1 MNDGEQ
7 AARHH
12 RLAAQRVL
20 TRSLGNTMMPISL
33 SRRLAAVAA
42 ILLLFVAGTARA
54 AAPQPVTIRIG
65 NVTPAELSVPAGTTV
80 TWVNGD
86 DIPHTVVAVD
96 KNFRS
101 KALDTGDSYSQ
112 TLSTPGA
119 VAYFCG
125 LHPHMTGRITVTP

>member
-1 MNDGEQ
+1 
-7 AARHH
+7 
-12 RLAAQRVL
+12 
-20 TRSLGNTMMPISL
+20 MMPISFP
-33 SRRLAAVAA
+33 RRLAAVAVFV
-42 ILLLFVAGTARA
+42 LLLGTGAAA
-54 AAPQPVTIRIG
+54 AAPQPVTIRID
-65 NVTPAELSVPAGTTV
+65 NFTFTPAELSVPVGTTV

-96 KNFRS
+96 KSFRS

-112 TLSTPGA
+112 TLSTPGT

>member
-1 MNDGEQ
+1 
-7 AARHH
+7 
-12 RLAAQRVL
+12 
-20 TRSLGNTMMPISL
+20 MMPTSL
-33 SRRLAAVAA
+33 SRRRFAGTA

-54 AAPQPVTIRIG
+54 AAPQPVIIRID
-65 NVTPAELSVPAGTTV
+65 NFTFTPAELSVPAGTTV

-96 KNFRS
+96 KSFRS

-112 TLSTPGA
+112 TLSTPGTF
-119 VAYFCG
+119 AYFCG

>member
-1 MNDGEQ
+1 
-7 AARHH
+7 
-12 RLAAQRVL
+12 
-20 TRSLGNTMMPISL
+20 MMPISL
-33 SRRLAAVAA
+33 SRRLAAVAVFV
-42 ILLLFVAGTARA
+42 LLLGTGAATA
-54 AAPQPVTIRIG
+54 AAQPVTIRID
-65 NVTPAELSVPAGTTV
+65 NFTFTPAELSVPAGTMV

-96 KNFRS
+96 KSFRS

-112 TLSTPGA
+112 TLSVPGT